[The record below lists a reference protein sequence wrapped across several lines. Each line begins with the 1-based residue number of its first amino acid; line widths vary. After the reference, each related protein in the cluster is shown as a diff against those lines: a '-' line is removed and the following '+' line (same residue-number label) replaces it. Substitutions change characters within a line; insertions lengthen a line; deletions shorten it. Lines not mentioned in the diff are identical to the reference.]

1 MTNIFNYIDRPS
13 PIHRLTGA
21 TKLVCLLL
29 WSFAAML
36 TYDTRMLILLPVLSF
51 LLFYISRIKLRDV
64 SFMLGFTAVFMVLN
78 NVLVFAFSPQHG
90 VELYGTKHVL
100 FSLWGNYVLTQEQ
113 LFYHLNLV
121 LKYLSTIPIVL
132 LFVCTTNP
140 SEFAASLNRIGVKY
154 SVSYSVALALR
165 YIPDIQREY
174 HDISQAQQA
183 RGIEMSRKQSE
194 PPAEM
199 SDYGYGWQCWLW
211 ARPGSIL
218 FNGLFGQNI
227 LVIPDL
233 DMVIAS
239 NAGGDRMFG
248 KSGYLSLCETY
259 FGAGVKLP
267 DTCPPDPRAYRRLC
281 RAVRQLEQGAPPERG
296 LAGFLA
302 QRRQRK
308 LDEARSAEIAGRRY
322 VFEPGAAR
330 LLPLFVQL
338 ST

>member
-1 MTNIFNYIDRPS
+1 MINIFNYIDRPS

-36 TYDTRMLILLPVLSF
+36 TYDTRMLTALPVLSF
-51 LLFYISRIKLRDV
+51 LMFYISRIKLKDV

-90 VELYGTKHVL
+90 VELYGTRHVL
-100 FSLWGNYVLTQEQ
+100 FSLGGNYVVTKEQ

-154 SVSYSVALALR
+154 TVAYSVALALR

-183 RGIEMSRKQSE
+183 RGIEMSRKQSLSKRLKS
-194 PPAEM
+194 A
-199 SDYGYGWQCWLW
+199 S
-211 ARPGSIL
+211 AIL
-218 FNGLFGQNI
+218 IPLILSSMDRIETISNAMELRGFGKNKI
-227 LVIPDL
+227 RTWYMGRKFSKLDILAMVFCALLLVI
-233 DMVIAS
+233 S
-239 NAGGDRMFG
+239 
-248 KSGYLSLCETY
+248 LSLNVINGSR
-259 FGAGVKLP
+259 FWNP
-267 DTCPPDPRAYRRLC
+267 
-281 RAVRQLEQGAPPERG
+281 
-296 LAGFLA
+296 F
-302 QRRQRK
+302 
-308 LDEARSAEIAGRRY
+308 I
-322 VFEPGAAR
+322 
-330 LLPLFVQL
+330 
-338 ST
+338 